1 MVKWSV
7 AVTADGDRVLSRE
20 EVVELADAV
29 AVWSGVATG
38 IGTSGYGARL
48 LIEAS
53 APDEAERRAR
63 QVFADA
69 ARTAGLPAW
78 PISSVTMVSEDE
90 DDPEFFA

>member
-1 MVKWSV
+1 VKWSV

-29 AVWSGVATG
+29 AGWSGVATG
-38 IGTSGYGARL
+38 IGTASYGARL
-48 LIEAS
+48 LVEAP
-53 APDEAERRAR
+53 AQDVAELRAR
-63 QVFADA
+63 EVFAQA

-78 PISSVTMVSEDE
+78 PISSVTTTGEDD